1 MESKVMQVVPPFEPT
16 LPGHQ
21 NDIVGFTYHI
31 YIYPIVIN
39 GINSVQLIFTNVI
52 FTNVILPCINILS
65 YYILRNWSLSHE
77 IFPYHETTKGKRTC
91 AVGNS
96 MAHLNV
102 LVVRAHVSL
111 VAKQNNIG
119 NFY

>member
-1 MESKVMQVVPPFEPT
+1 MQVVPLFEPT

-52 FTNVILPCINILS
+52 YILPCINILS

-77 IFPYHETTKGKRTC
+77 IFPYHETKKGKRTC
-91 AVGNS
+91 AVEGNS